1 MKKAGILILLTILF
15 TAQLFAQDT
24 QGNLMNLFDETPQTV
39 YAEATFKTTR
49 IVLGQTTVNPG
60 KGNLIFVIQHH
71 FGYVNQGAYEFF
83 GLDQAT
89 IRLGFEYG
97 LTNWLMIGVGRS
109 SYGKTYDGNIKMK
122 ILRQSTGKRVMPVS
136 VSYFGSVGVNTLRQS
151 DKTIDYY
158 FTNRLTFLNQVL
170 ISRKFNKRISLQLSP
185 SLVHRNLVDTPA
197 DDNNIWALGGGGRFL
212 LTKHTSIDAE
222 YFYVLSKKS
231 AANLHNS
238 FSVGFNIET
247 GGHVFQLY
255 VSNSQGI
262 IGQNFIPGSVGN
274 WLKGDVLI
282 GFNITRTFVLQK
294 PKGFRK

>member
-1 MKKAGILILLTILF
+1 MKKTGIFFILAILF
-15 TAQLFAQDT
+15 TAQLFAQDS
-24 QGNLMNLFDETPQTV
+24 LMNLFNEPPQTV
-39 YAEATFKTTR
+39 YTEAAFKITR
-49 IVLGQTTVNPG
+49 IVLGQSIENPG
-60 KGNLIFVIQHH
+60 KGDLIFVIQHH

-97 LTNWLMIGVGRS
+97 ITNWLMIGVGRS
-109 SYGKTYDGNIKMK
+109 AYGKTYDGNLKVK
-122 ILRQSTGKRVMPVS
+122 ILRQSTGRRVMPVS
-136 VSYFGSVGVNTLRQS
+136 VSYFGSVGINSLRQQ
-151 DKTIDYY
+151 DKTINYY
-158 FTNRLTFLNQVL
+158 FTNRLTYLNQIL
-170 ISRKFNKRISLQLSP
+170 IARKFSRRISLQLTP
-185 SLVHRNLVDTPA
+185 SLVHRNLVATPQI
-197 DDNNIWALGGGGRFL
+197 DNNTWALGGGGRFL

-222 YFYVLSKKS
+222 YFYLLSKK
-231 AANLHNS
+231 AAAEYHNS
-238 FSVGFNIET
+238 FSIGFNIET

-282 GFNITRTFVLQK
+282 GFNITRTFVLKK

>member
-1 MKKAGILILLTILF
+1 MKKIGIFFILTILF
-15 TAQLFAQDT
+15 SAQLFAQDS
-24 QGNLMNLFDETPQTV
+24 LMNLFDETPQTV
-39 YAEATFKTTR
+39 YAEATFKITR
-49 IVLGQTTVNPG
+49 IVLGQSTVNPG

-109 SYGKTYDGNIKMK
+109 SYGKTYDGNMKIK
-122 ILRQSTGKRVMPVS
+122 ILRQSSGNRVMPVS
-136 VSYFGSVGVNTLRQS
+136 ISYFGSVGINSLRQP

-158 FTNRLTFLNQVL
+158 FTNRLTFLNQIL
-170 ISRKFNKRISLQLSP
+170 ISRKFNDKISLQLSP
-185 SLVHRNLVDTPA
+185 SLVHRNLVETPQ
-197 DDNNIWALGGGGRFL
+197 DDNNIWALGAGGRFL

-231 AANLHNS
+231 AADFHNS

-282 GFNITRTFVLQK
+282 GFNITRTFVLKK
-294 PKGFRK
+294 PKDFRK

>member
-1 MKKAGILILLTILF
+1 MKKLGTFFILAFLF
-15 TAQLFAQDT
+15 ATPLFAQDS
-24 QGNLMNLFDETPQTV
+24 LMNLFDETPQTI
-39 YAEATFKTTR
+39 YTEATFKITR
-49 IVLGQTTVNPG
+49 IVLGQSTVNPG

-109 SYGKTYDGNIKMK
+109 SYGKIYDGNMKIK
-122 ILRQSTGKRVMPVS
+122 ILRQSTGNRRMPVS
-136 VSYFGSVGVNTLRQS
+136 VSYFGSVGINTLRQP
-151 DKTIDYY
+151 DKTINYY
-158 FTNRLTFLNQVL
+158 FTNRLSFLNQIL
-170 ISRKFNKRISLQLSP
+170 ISRKFNNKVSLQLSP
-185 SLVHRNLVDTPA
+185 SLVHRNLVETPL
-197 DDNNIWALGGGGRFL
+197 DENNIWALGAGGRFL

-222 YFYVLSKKS
+222 YFYVLSKKT
-231 AANLHNS
+231 ATNFHNS

-262 IGQNFIPGSVGN
+262 IGQNFIPGTTGD
-274 WLKGDVLI
+274 WLKGDFLI
-282 GFNITRTFVLQK
+282 GFNITRTFVLKK
-294 PKGFRK
+294 PKEFEK

>member
-1 MKKAGILILLTILF
+1 MKKLGTFFILAFLF
-15 TAQLFAQDT
+15 ATPLFAQDS
-24 QGNLMNLFDETPQTV
+24 LMNLFDETPQTI
-39 YAEATFKTTR
+39 YTEATFKITR
-49 IVLGQTTVNPG
+49 IVLGQSTVNPG

-109 SYGKTYDGNIKMK
+109 SYGKIYDGNMKIK
-122 ILRQSTGKRVMPVS
+122 ILRQSTGNRRMPVS
-136 VSYFGSVGVNTLRQS
+136 VSYFGSVGINTLRQP
-151 DKTIDYY
+151 DKTINYY
-158 FTNRLTFLNQVL
+158 FTNRLSFLNQIL
-170 ISRKFNKRISLQLSP
+170 ISRKFNNKVSLQLSP
-185 SLVHRNLVDTPA
+185 SLVHRNLVETPL
-197 DDNNIWALGGGGRFL
+197 DENNIWALGAGGRFL

-222 YFYVLSKKS
+222 YFYVLSKKT
-231 AANLHNS
+231 ATNFHNS

-262 IGQNFIPGSVGN
+262 IGQNLIPGTTGD
-274 WLKGDVLI
+274 WLKGDFLI
-282 GFNITRTFVLQK
+282 GFNITRTFVLKK
-294 PKGFRK
+294 PKEFEK